1 MRLVFDVK
9 LSAFV
14 LFVSLCKN
22 PFPFLGPI
30 FISGHFD
37 CSISPAVVR
46 FLGTLNAKHP
56 MKNKT
61 PTILI
66 TGAAR
71 GIGFAAAKELTSR
84 GARVILTSRDSA
96 RAEKAAAEI
105 GCESLTL
112 DLTEQSSVDA
122 AAQTLTDCWG
132 SLDVLINNS
141 AILLD
146 HYGSLLDL
154 TPEILRQTLE
164 TNLIGSFRVSLAMAP
179 LLNQSY
185 DARIIN
191 VSSGAGQ
198 LDGDPQAFAPAYS
211 ISKTALNM
219 LTQQLAVA
227 LPNVAVN
234 SMCPGWCRTK
244 MGGPDATQSPEE
256 GADTIVWLALDA
268 PRSLSNSFVKD
279 RKVIAW

>member
-1 MRLVFDVK
+1 
-9 LSAFV
+9 
-14 LFVSLCKN
+14 
-22 PFPFLGPI
+22 
-30 FISGHFD
+30 
-37 CSISPAVVR
+37 
-46 FLGTLNAKHP
+46 

-66 TGAAR
+66 TGATR
-71 GIGFAAAKELTSR
+71 GIGFAAAKKLTSR
-84 GARVILTSRDSA
+84 GARVILTSRDST
-96 RAEKAAAEI
+96 RAEKAATEI

-112 DLTEQSSVDA
+112 DLTDQHSVDA
-122 AAQTLTDCWG
+122 TAQTLTERWG

-154 TPEILRQTLE
+154 TPEILQQTLE
-164 TNLIGSFRVSLAMAP
+164 TNLIGTFRVSLAMAP
-179 LLNQSY
+179 LLNQSD

-198 LDGDPQAFAPAYS
+198 LDGEPQAFAPAYS

-227 LPNVAVN
+227 LPKVVVN
-234 SMCPGWCRTK
+234 SMCPGWCRTE
-244 MGGPDATQSPEE
+244 MGGSDAPKSPEQ

-268 PRSLSNSFVKD
+268 PRSLSNSFVKEC
-279 RKVIAW
+279 KVIAW